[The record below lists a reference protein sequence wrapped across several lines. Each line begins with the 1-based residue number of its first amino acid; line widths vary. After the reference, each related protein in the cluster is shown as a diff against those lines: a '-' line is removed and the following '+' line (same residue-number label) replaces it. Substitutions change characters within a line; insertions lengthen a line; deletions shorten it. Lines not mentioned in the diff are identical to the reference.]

1 LGSSTKERPN
11 SPWIPRPLAP
21 QRRNAVAR
29 QKRGYLSEINRF
41 YISYLRIASANIS
54 SVSSGHDNSHQE
66 QKEIIMTRKIY
77 ETIAQYAV
85 IALVGMVYVKCM
97 LDFAS
102 VAV

>member
-1 LGSSTKERPN
+1 MSG
-11 SPWIPRPLAP
+11 
-21 QRRNAVAR
+21 
-29 QKRGYLSEINRF
+29 
-41 YISYLRIASANIS
+41 ANIPP
-54 SVSSGHDNSHQE
+54 VSSGHDNSQQK

-85 IALVGMVYVKCM
+85 IALIAMAYAKCM